1 MYQPGDFDYLLI
13 DQKQIKAF
21 TYFCIGFAFY
31 TIFITLFKIDVI
43 NFRKSEVLQGFGLLL
58 MIPSAFF
65 LIYFRFENNYL
76 RSIYLLYVLWLL
88 SVILRGFNLNSE
100 YVKSMVFDDY
110 VGLFPYFTPLI
121 LLFPQKLFL
130 YKRLFQMIV
139 IIGIFYLFFDVVYI
153 RKLMNSDVNNPV
165 SKNMVENFVN
175 HLALPSTFLLL
186 TYSYQSN
193 KIKYYAWF
201 VSFVTIVFAIIR
213 ARRGMVFTFITPMIF
228 TYFIYLLRS
237 KKKAS
242 IFIISIF
249 SVGLV
254 SIYGLQFFNE
264 SKFFSSFKSRV
275 KEDTRTAVEE
285 CFYSDMKTTD
295 WIIGK
300 GINGQYYCPGVI
312 PDARSDYRPII
323 ETDYLNIIL
332 KGGIISLLL
341 FLLITVPAA
350 IKGIF
355 YSSNNFSKAAG
366 FWVLM
371 WLMNL
376 YPTTVVTFTLNYIL
390 LWVAVGICYNKRIRS
405 IPEELMKVYF
415 SNIKVI
421 SNQV

>member
-13 DQKQIKAF
+13 DQKQTKAF
-21 TYFCIGFAFY
+21 TCFCFGFAFY
-31 TIFITLFKIDVI
+31 TIFVTLFKIDVI

-58 MIPSAFF
+58 MIPSSLF
-65 LIYFRFENNYL
+65 LIYFRFENKYL
-76 RSIYLLYVLWLL
+76 RSIYFLYVLWLF

-100 YVKSMVFDDY
+100 YVKTMIFDDY

-130 YKRLFQMIV
+130 YKKLFQMIV
-139 IIGIFYLFFDVVYI
+139 IIGIFYLIFDVIYI
-153 RKLMNSDVNNPV
+153 RKLLNSDVSNAV
-165 SKNMVENFVN
+165 SKNIVENFVN

-201 VSFVTIVFAIIR
+201 ISFITIVFAIIR
-213 ARRGMVFTFITPMIF
+213 ARRGMVFTFVTPMIF
-228 TYFIYLLRS
+228 TYFIYLLGS

-242 IFIISIF
+242 IVIISIF
-249 SVGLV
+249 SAGLV

-264 SKFFSSFKSRV
+264 SRFFHSFKSRV
-275 KEDTRTAVEE
+275 NEDTRTAVEE
-285 CFYSDMKTTD
+285 CFYSDMKMTD

-300 GINGQYYCPGVI
+300 GINGQYYCPDIV
-312 PDARSDYRPII
+312 PDSKSDYRPII

-332 KGGIISLLL
+332 KGGIISFSL

-366 FWVLM
+366 FWILM

-376 YPTTVVTFTLNYIL
+376 YPTTVVSFTLNYIL
-390 LWVAVGICYNKRIRS
+390 LWVAVAICYNKRIRS
-405 IPEELMKVYF
+405 IPEELMKIYF

-421 SNQV
+421 SNQI